1 MDAKTLNRR
10 AEVIVNDDSLV
21 PVQENQHRVPIPF
34 KSNPISYILYL
45 WYGTL
50 LRLVRKLS
58 LNREKDFSFSQRA
71 SQFTIVPTPPTDS
84 PLPPSDNQPSFL
96 LSQGYRRTIE
106 YSDLFDTPHA
116 LKTKQIYEPFWD
128 RFQHHIHAAEITGPE
143 GEERLKKARKG
154 ETSRFLLKSIL
165 GQHKIRLIAALIL
178 QLFYAGIGFVG
189 PLMLN
194 QITKFLTTS
203 EQSELSSAIPPP
215 STSDL
220 NKAYIYAAVMFIAPV
235 IGTVAATM
243 ANRLSIGTSIMIR
256 GEMTASIYRKALR
269 LSTKAKQEAETGRI
283 VNLMSADVNQVMS
296 FFYPF
301 GTTLLTGPIILI
313 TALILLWF
321 QIEWATFIGLGILLI
336 STPAT
341 SIFVKKLT
349 QYRRQ
354 MLVHTDQRV
363 KLMNQLL
370 VGIRV
375 LKIYAWEAAQEA
387 AILEVRKD
395 ELGKLKKAIPMR
407 VGMQTLL
414 FAAPTLA
421 MVSAFAVYG
430 TVKPEA
436 FTPAAIFT
444 SIALFGLM
452 RFPLIFL
459 PFALVQ
465 LSNALVSMR
474 RLTGYFMLEDRV
486 EEVHE
491 RDSVGIEVQ
500 DGSFFWPEAEAV
512 KKEEK
517 KGKKGKKVE
526 KIASQASNKAENTAT
541 TNGYGSVKPSPFE
554 ATTENGSAA
563 VQVKLPSMTKNSN
576 GEGDGDSSP
585 PPTPGNGD
593 GKKKSGSDAGKWW
606 LRNVNLEI
614 NKGELVCVVGKVGSG
629 KSSLVSAILGEMQRA
644 EGKVA
649 IGGTVAYASQQAW
662 IINATV
668 KKNVTFGTPFD
679 QSKWEAAVDA
689 CCLKSDLE
697 ILPGGEDTEIGEKGI
712 NLSGGQKQR
721 VSLARAMYADADVY
735 ILDDPLSAVDVH
747 VGKHIFENFING
759 AIKEKARLLVT
770 NQLQYVHNADK
781 VIVLDAGNIVA
792 QGSYEECAKNEMFA
806 RLLNEHNSSAEVN
819 STEETHASTN
829 GGDSKQKPQLA
840 RTKTE
845 VVQQRT
851 ATDVLSAAP
860 GALGRGGG
868 AVQAAVFNRAE
879 TFARNESAV
888 SSKKSNNNSGDDGK
902 YGKKLARFETMAR
915 QLGGG
920 NGKTKKS
927 PASLSL
933 SSKKSMTMK
942 SGKGALMVKEDQEV
956 GQITGKVYGK
966 YITAYGII
974 SFFAL
979 VILWSSE
986 QAVRILTN
994 WWLSRWTNAEVESQ
1008 AAAAAGEEYSFS
1020 RIDYIGGYLGFA
1032 FGFVFLT
1039 GLRSTCNLLS
1049 ALRASRVI
1057 HERTLGNLVRAPVAF
1072 FDTTP
1077 VGRILNRFSKDTD
1090 DVDFLLSMSMTEF
1103 GNCIMQ
1109 LLATL
1114 IFIAVIQPW
1123 ILVGIA
1129 PLSIIYYFLQKF
1141 FRKSNIE
1148 LQRLDAVSRSP
1159 IYAHFSE
1166 SLSGVE
1172 TIRAYG
1178 LAEQFALASDSK
1190 VDTNHRAYFCVRM
1203 ANEWLSLRLDVI
1215 GATVV
1220 FLTAILSIVRRDTIS
1235 AALAA
1240 LTLSEA
1246 LDVTA
1251 FLKAA
1256 VTSGAMFE
1264 TRFNSVERLIAYWEL
1279 PQEAPAHSDPG
1290 NQPPDDWPTQG
1301 MIEYNNVCMKYRPE
1315 LDPVLKGVSF
1325 VVEPGD
1331 KVGIV
1336 GRTGSG
1342 KSSLI
1347 VTLFRVVE
1355 PYAGT
1360 ILLDGLN
1367 ILDLG
1372 LEDVRSRIAAIP
1384 QDPVLFSGSIRSNL
1398 DPYDKHNDAEL
1409 WDALGHVALKE
1420 VVGSM
1425 AEGLSSRVTEGGD
1438 NFSVGQRQLLCVAR
1452 ALLRQPRVLVADEAT
1467 ASVDSETDALI
1478 QRTIR
1483 REFKSCTVLTIA
1495 HRLNTVLDSTRVL
1508 VMEDGLVKEYDT
1520 VPNLMGN
1527 RTSTFR
1533 SMVMEAGLE
1542 SPSLSRAAS
1551 AADLAEMEA
1560 NGKKKSFMSRM
1571 KDIGLN

>member
-1 MDAKTLNRR
+1 M
-10 AEVIVNDDSLV
+10 
-21 PVQENQHRVPIPF
+21 
-34 KSNPISYILYL
+34 
-45 WYGTL
+45 
-50 LRLVRKLS
+50 
-58 LNREKDFSFSQRA
+58 
-71 SQFTIVPTPPTDS
+71 
-84 PLPPSDNQPSFL
+84 
-96 LSQGYRRTIE
+96 
-106 YSDLFDTPHA
+106 
-116 LKTKQIYEPFWD
+116 
-128 RFQHHIHAAEITGPE
+128 
-143 GEERLKKARKG
+143 
-154 ETSRFLLKSIL
+154 
-165 GQHKIRLIAALIL
+165 
-178 QLFYAGIGFVG
+178 G

-220 NKAYIYAAVMFIAPV
+220 NEAYIYAAVMFIAPV
-235 IGTVAATM
+235 IGTMAATM

-313 TALILLWF
+313 TALTLLWF

-349 QYRRQ
+349 KYRRQ

-421 MVSAFAVYG
+421 MVCAFAVYG

-486 EEVHE
+486 EEVGE
-491 RDSVGIEVQ
+491 RDSIGIEVQ
-500 DGSFFWPEAEAV
+500 DGSFFWPEAETV
-512 KKEEK
+512 KKEEKK
-517 KGKKGKKVE
+517 KGKKGKKEVE
-526 KIASQASNKAENTAT
+526 KIASPASNKTDTTVT
-541 TNGYGSVKPSPFE
+541 TNSSVKPSPFE
-554 ATTENGSAA
+554 APSQNGNGSTA
-563 VQVKLPSMTKNSN
+563 VIVKLPSMSENSN
-576 GEGDGDSSP
+576 GKGDADSSP
-585 PPTPGNGD
+585 PTTPGSGTD
-593 GKKKSGSDAGKWW
+593 DKKKSGSVSGKWW

-649 IGGTVAYASQQAW
+649 VGGRVAYASQQAW

-668 KKNVTFGTPFD
+668 KKNVTFGTSFD
-679 QSKWEAAVDA
+679 QGKWEAAVDA
-689 CCLKSDLE
+689 CCLKSDLD

-770 NQLQYVHNADK
+770 NQLQYVPNADK
-781 VIVLDAGNIVA
+781 VIVMEGGNIVA

-819 STEETHASTN
+819 HSIEEST
-829 GGDSKQKPQLA
+829 GSKEKPQLA
-840 RTKTE
+840 RAKTE
-845 VVQQRT
+845 TVQQRT

-868 AVQAAVFNRAE
+868 AVRDAVVNRAE

-888 SSKKSNNNSGDDGK
+888 PSKTTNSNGGE

-920 NGKTKKS
+920 GGNGKNKK
-927 PASLSL
+927 ASSL

-942 SGKGALMVKEDQEV
+942 SGKGALMVKEDQEE
-956 GQITGKVYGK
+956 GQVTGKVYGK

-994 WWLSRWTNAEVESQ
+994 WWLSRWTNAEVESL

-1039 GLRSTCNLLS
+1039 GIRSTCNLLS

-1057 HERTLGNLVRAPVAF
+1057 HERTLGSLVRAPVAF

-1129 PLSIIYYFLQKF
+1129 PLSVIYYFLQKF

-1178 LAEQFALASDSK
+1178 LAEQFSLASDSK

-1279 PQEAPAHSDPG
+1279 PQEAPAQSDPN
-1290 NQPPDDWPTQG
+1290 NQPPDDWPTEG
-1301 MIEYNNVCMKYRPE
+1301 MIEYNDVCMRYRPE

-1347 VTLFRVVE
+1347 VTLFRIVE

-1360 ILLDGLN
+1360 ILLDGIN

-1420 VVGSM
+1420 LVGDM

-1533 SMVMEAGLE
+1533 SMVVEAGLE

-1560 NGKKKSFMSRM
+1560 NGKKKSFVSRM